1 MWVWLLEGNT
11 SKMSPFAAAMME
23 HVAAD
28 GNLYVSDISFWEVA
42 QKTAKGKLVLSVGAA
57 IWLARAERAPGISY
71 MALDRTILI
80 QSTLPSSLHGDP
92 ADRMLVATA
101 QLRSTPLMTIDA
113 EIIRYAESQ
122 PGVPVC
128 DARR

>member
-11 SKMSPFAAAMME
+11 SKTSPAAPALMVRAAAG
-23 HVAAD
+23 

-42 QKTAKGKLVLSVGAA
+42 QKAAKGKLVLSLPVS

-71 MALDRTILI
+71 ISLDRTILI
-80 QSTLPSSLHGDP
+80 QSALPSPLRGDP
-92 ADRMLVATA
+92 ADRLLVATA
-101 QLRSTPLMTIDA
+101 QLRSTPLMTVDA